1 MKATIIILTY
11 NQVATI
17 GRAIESVLR
26 QECRYPFELLIA
38 DDAST
43 DGTRE
48 ICKEYALRFP
58 DKIRMMPEAV
68 NKGVVDNYFDA
79 VEAARGEYI
88 ADCAGDDEW
97 LSTDRL
103 ERQISELESN
113 KSLSAVASYV
123 EEYIVATGQRRL
135 MPSNVFTIPHDTSD
149 LTEQTASGKEITRKV
164 LDNVN
169 ALPFVLSGALFR
181 GEPIKRLLRENSDII
196 RCKEGGVEDV
206 PLIAALGA
214 SGDVKMLPL
223 LGYRYYIDGE
233 SVSNNLSFE
242 KTYRFTARIARLVR
256 KLGKYYGLKSKEQD
270 NFFRSK
276 FPYMAAQIRHSGNRA
291 LIADFKSL
299 IKEWGRPLPI
309 RGKLHLQLMRFI

>member
-1 MKATIIILTY
+1 MTATIIILTY
-11 NQVATI
+11 NQAATI

-38 DDAST
+38 DDDST

-48 ICKEYALRFP
+48 ICKEYALRYP
-58 DKIRMMPEAV
+58 DKIRMMPKAV

-103 ERQISELESN
+103 EPQISELESDR
-113 KSLSAVASYV
+113 SLSAIASYV
-123 EEYIVATGQRRL
+123 ERYEVATGERRL
-135 MPSNVFTIPHDTSD
+135 MPSNVFTIPGIISD

-164 LDNVN
+164 LDSVN
-169 ALPFVLSGALFR
+169 ALPFVLSGALYR
-181 GEPIKRLLRENSDII
+181 RDPIKKLLKDSPEII
-196 RCKEGGVEDV
+196 RCKDGGVEDV

-214 SGDVKMLPL
+214 AGDVKMLPL

-242 KTYRFTARIARLVR
+242 KEYRFTVRIARLVK
-256 KLGKYYGLKSKEQD
+256 KLAEYYNLESSD
-270 NFFRSK
+270 LNNFYRHK

-309 RGKLHLQLMRFI
+309 RGKLHLLLMRII

>member
-1 MKATIIILTY
+1 MKATLIILTY
-11 NQVATI
+11 NQAATI

-103 ERQISELESN
+103 ERQISELESDRT
-113 KSLSAVASYV
+113 LSAVASYV
-123 EEYIVATGQRRL
+123 EGYVVATGQRRL

-149 LTEQTASGKEITRKV
+149 LKEQTAFGKEITRKV
-164 LDNVN
+164 LDSVN
-169 ALPFVLSGALFR
+169 ALPFVLSGALYR
-181 GEPIKRLLRENSDII
+181 GEPIKKLLKDSPEII
-196 RCKEGGVEDV
+196 RCKDGGVEDV

-214 SGDVKMLPL
+214 SGDVRMLPII
-223 LGYRYYIDGE
+223 GYRYYIDGE

-276 FPYMAAQIRHSGNRA
+276 FPYMAAQIRHSDNRA

-309 RGKLHLQLMRFI
+309 RGKLHLLLMRFI